1 MMNNG
6 VLYEEYTAER
16 KKIDQI
22 LSRGLRGTISFKSVN
37 FLEPTDQLMVGQT
50 QILQLIEEELRSLHK
65 RLDNLE
71 KEL

>member
-6 VLYEEYTAER
+6 ALYEEYTAER

-22 LSRGLRGTISFKSVN
+22 LSQGLRGTISFKSVN
-37 FLEPTDQLMVGQT
+37 FLKPTDQLMVGQT
-50 QILQLIEEELRSLHK
+50 WILQLIEEELRSLHK

-71 KEL
+71 KES